1 MYATEEDELF
11 SGLNDDLQFIEEESS
26 NKKSPNW
33 ATHITW
39 NSALDRPL

>member
-26 NKKSPNW
+26 NKKSPN
-33 ATHITW
+33 
-39 NSALDRPL
+39 